1 VPSKRSAAVAT
12 AYHVYSVT
20 RAPQRI
26 TFGIDGRT
34 TATVTPADL
43 KPGQTWVFDRP
54 MFVILNLAV
63 GGNWPGPPNDSTP
76 DVAKMEVDWLRYAA

>member
-1 VPSKRSAAVAT
+1 
-12 AYHVYSVT
+12 
-20 RAPQRI
+20 
-26 TFGIDGRT
+26 
-34 TATVTPADL
+34 
-43 KPGQTWVFDRP
+43 